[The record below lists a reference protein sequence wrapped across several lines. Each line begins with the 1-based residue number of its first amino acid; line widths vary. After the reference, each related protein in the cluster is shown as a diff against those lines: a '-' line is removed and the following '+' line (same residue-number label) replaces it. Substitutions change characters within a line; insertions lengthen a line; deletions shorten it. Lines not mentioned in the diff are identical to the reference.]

1 MLFPPAIV
9 IGLRTDGPDCTRIG
23 VHGLSAFQKTSA
35 RRPPMKP
42 RLARVLF
49 PIILLTGFLVA
60 CQAPYHQA
68 DERYFFVAFNTSLP
82 YWQEAAAGLEDSAKQ
97 LGVKAE
103 LTGPANFSVND
114 EVSAFQQAVTQ
125 HASGILVSAANP
137 EAFREP
143 IDSAIQQ
150 GIPVICVDADS
161 PESKR
166 ILFVGTDNLRAGEE
180 SGKRMAEL
188 LHGKGNVVII
198 TIPGQ
203 YNLGDR
209 VRGVEEAFKKYP
221 GIKIPKT
228 IDDKGDSRNAYDAI
242 TALLQGKDKPDGII
256 GLEASGGAGAA
267 DALHRVDLTGKIP
280 IVAFD
285 KDPETLDWIQR
296 GAITATVV
304 QKPYVMSFYG
314 LKFLDDLHHNAVH
327 DFKDW
332 RTAPTPSMPAWVD
345 AGTAIVDKNNL
356 AAFREAVASHT
367 KPPI

>member
-1 MLFPPAIV
+1 
-9 IGLRTDGPDCTRIG
+9 
-23 VHGLSAFQKTSA
+23 
-35 RRPPMKP
+35 MKP

-285 KDPETLDWIQR
+285 KDPETLDWIQH